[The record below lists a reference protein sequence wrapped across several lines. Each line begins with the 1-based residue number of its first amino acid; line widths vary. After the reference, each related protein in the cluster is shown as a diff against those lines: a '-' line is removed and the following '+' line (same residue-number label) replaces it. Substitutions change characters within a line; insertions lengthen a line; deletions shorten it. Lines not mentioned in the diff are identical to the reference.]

1 MPSEASNK
9 FRASAEPF
17 QSLYTTKLDK
27 VISNSKAKQKGFEFE
42 LECNLFSIYN
52 WIHPKKSQY
61 DWHLIRV

>member
-1 MPSEASNK
+1 MTSEVS
-9 FRASAEPF
+9 FILRTERTPF

-52 WIHPKKSQY
+52 
-61 DWHLIRV
+61 